1 MTTKRRG
8 RTKLVQEAYVALL
21 STAGALERDFTELLR
36 PYELSGPQYNVLR
49 ILRGAGPE
57 GATCGEVGG
66 NLIRHD
72 PDVTRLL
79 DRLEKRGLIARG
91 RDTKDRRIVRT
102 RITGA
107 GLDLLATLDDL
118 IDATHERQLGH
129 LSEADLRGLIAT
141 MGAVSEG
148 R

>member
-1 MTTKRRG
+1 VTTKRRG

-21 STAGALERDFTELLR
+21 STASALERDFTELLR
-36 PYELSGPQYNVLR
+36 PYELSGSKYNVLR
-49 ILRGAGPE
+49 ILRGAGPA

-66 NLIRHD
+66 SLIRHD

-91 RDTKDRRIVRT
+91 RDTRDRRIVRT

-107 GLDLLATLDDL
+107 GLDLLATLDDV
-118 IDATHERQLGH
+118 IDAAHEKQLSH